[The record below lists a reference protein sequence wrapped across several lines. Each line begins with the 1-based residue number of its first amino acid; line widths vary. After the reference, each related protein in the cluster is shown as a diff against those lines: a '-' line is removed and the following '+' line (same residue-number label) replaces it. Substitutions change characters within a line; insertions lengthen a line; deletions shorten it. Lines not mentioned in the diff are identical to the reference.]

1 MKNQEIKFG
10 TDGWRAVISDSFTFK
25 NVMIVAQAIA
35 DYYKKHSVSKVKIAV
50 GYDTRFLSADYAK
63 AVSEVLATN
72 NIKVYLSDRAIPTPT
87 LSFTVERLSLTAG
100 VMITASHNPAEF
112 NGIKI
117 KEATGGAASIKV
129 TRSVEKLLKKIPPKL
144 NEKKF
149 NLIEKSDF
157 VSDYVDFIRKYLR
170 LDLLKKAKLKIL
182 VDAMHG
188 SGDGLI
194 KDILKG
200 TSIKVELLRSGINP
214 SFEGKRPEPV
224 VENLE
229 NTLRIMKEKDF
240 DIALVLDGDA
250 DRIAA
255 IEKGG
260 RFLHPQK
267 ILGLL
272 ALHLKEDR
280 FLNGGIVKT
289 IAGSTMIDHI
299 AKHLKVKLYETPV
312 GFKYISDLMIK
323 QEILA
328 GGEEAGG
335 MGVKDFVPER
345 DGSLA
350 GLLLAEMMVMRR
362 KSIKH
367 IVDEMESNFGRY
379 YYQRR
384 DLSIARTGLV
394 VKPKDF
400 PASLLGKKIVEF
412 KTYDG
417 IKAITSDESWL
428 MIRASGTEPMVR
440 VYSESKSLKKAID
453 LLDVGEKI
461 INKLVKK

>member
-1 MKNQEIKFG
+1 MKYKEIKFG
-10 TDGWRAVISDSFTFK
+10 TDGWRAVIGKEFTFK

-35 DYYKKHSVSKVKIAV
+35 DYYKRHSSRVRIAV
-50 GYDTRFLSADYAK
+50 GYDTRFLSASFAK

-72 NIKVYLSDRAIPTPT
+72 NIKVILSDRAIPTPT
-87 LSFTVERLSLTAG
+87 LSFTVEKFSLTAG

-117 KEATGGAASIKV
+117 KESTGGAASEKV
-129 TRSVEKLLKKIPPKL
+129 TGSVERLLKKNPPKINPKKL
-144 NEKKF
+144 NLVE
-149 NLIEKSDF
+149 ECDF
-157 VSDYVDFIRKYLR
+157 VSDYIGFIRKYLR
-170 LDLLKKAKLKIL
+170 LDLLKKSKVKIL
-182 VDAMHG
+182 VDTMHG
-188 SGDGLI
+188 SGNGLI

-200 TSIKVELLRSGINP
+200 TGIKVELARSDINP

-229 NTLRIMKEKDF
+229 DTLRIMKKKDF

-255 IEKGG
+255 IERGG

-272 ALHLKEDR
+272 ALHLKQDR

-299 AKHLKVKLYETPV
+299 AKELKVRLFETPV

-323 QEILA
+323 REILA

-350 GLLLAEMMVMRR
+350 GLLLVEMMVMR
-362 KSIKH
+362 KKTMKQ
-367 IVDEMESNFGRY
+367 IVDEMESSFGRY

-384 DLSIARTGLV
+384 DLDIARTGLV
-394 VKPKDF
+394 VKPKHF
-400 PASLLGKKIVEF
+400 PKKLLGKKIVEF

-417 IKAITSDESWL
+417 IKAIASDESWL

-440 VYSESKSLKKAID
+440 VYSESKSLKKAKD

-461 INKLVKK
+461 INKLIRK